1 MEKCPKKFFLSIST
15 DFNFSLPFIKNTIK
29 LKTVARERERER
41 EKGGLAFV
49 LNEDCVAE

>member
-29 LKTVARERERER
+29 LKTVASEREKK
-41 EKGGLAFV
+41 KGGLAFV